1 MRNTIKYSF
10 APNILGMMSPGIF
23 ARTLEDQLRRVK
35 IQFSEM
41 TGSSKYFDISPE
53 ELLNNAKVW
62 FLRTILNAELME
74 DDMVVSAIDYVSN
87 AAIERIKTQPYNLRF
102 PAVAWI
108 TCSLDK
114 EQIDSIFGFTFF
126 NKISEVA
133 RQFNLMDQG
142 STFFPEKRRR

>member
-1 MRNTIKYSF
+1 
-10 APNILGMMSPGIF
+10 MMSPGIF